1 MDAQPR
7 NQLSPAKISDRLFVR
22 QLDYTRSLVTFLIR
36 RQALP
41 ENPPD
46 VLANLAALGSIRYSV
61 GGRAASEE
69 EWRKLYAISRGLAS
83 ELPLEI
89 ATAFSI
95 WRLRTFFGLFPSFF
109 LIMGIA
115 ALEARYLKGYAVED
129 SGWYYFI
136 GLAAVLSWTCALGGL
151 GTSAF
156 FGTSLLAQLASATG
170 NDKAKLKEITD
181 DTYLQTR
188 LMIGILFAFVLGLPF
203 GHLSLDAAS
212 HSLFNDVV
220 WDTELFTTMLHIL
233 APFLLGFS
241 TALVLSILERLIEGI
256 KTTLGVGQPI
266 QQHPSA
272 PAKVA
277 SAA

>member
-1 MDAQPR
+1 MDAQPE

-22 QLDYTRSLVTFLIR
+22 QLGYTRSLVTFLIR

-41 ENPPD
+41 EKPPD
-46 VLANLAALGSIRYSV
+46 VLANLAALGSMRYSPR
-61 GGRAASEE
+61 GRAASEE
-69 EWRKLYAISRGLAS
+69 EWRKLYAISHGLAS
-83 ELPLEI
+83 ELPLAI

-95 WRLRTFFGLFPSFF
+95 WRLRTFFGLFPFIF

-115 ALEARYLKGYAVED
+115 ALEATYLMSLAAGSA
-129 SGWYYFI
+129 GWYYFI

-170 NDKAKLKEITD
+170 DDQAKLKEITD

-203 GHLSLDAAS
+203 GHLSLDTAS
-212 HSLFNDVV
+212 ASLFKDVV
-220 WDTELFTTMLHIL
+220 WDADLFTTMLHIL

-277 SAA
+277 AAA

>member
-1 MDAQPR
+1 MDAQPGS
-7 NQLSPAKISDRLFVR
+7 QSSPPKISDRLFIQ
-22 QLDYTRSLVTFLIR
+22 QLGYTRSLVTFLIR

-41 ENPPD
+41 EKPPD
-46 VLANLAALGSIRYSV
+46 VLANLAALGSMRYSAA
-61 GGRAASEE
+61 GRAASEE
-69 EWRKLYAISRGLAS
+69 EWRKLYVISHGLAS

-95 WRLRTFFGLFPSFF
+95 WRLRTFFGLFPLIF
-109 LIMGIA
+109 LIMGTL
-115 ALEARYLKGYAVED
+115 ALEATYLKGYAVEG

-170 NDKAKLKEITD
+170 NDQAKLKEITD
-181 DTYLQTR
+181 YTYLQTR

-203 GHLSLDAAS
+203 GHLSLVTAS
-212 HSLFNDVV
+212 SSLYEDVV
-220 WDTELFTTMLHIL
+220 WNAELVTTILHIL

-241 TALVLSILERLIEGI
+241 TALVLAILERLIEGI
-256 KTTLGVGQPI
+256 KTTLGVGQAT

-272 PAKVA
+272 PVKVA
-277 SAA
+277 GAV

>member
-1 MDAQPR
+1 MDAQPE

-22 QLDYTRSLVTFLIR
+22 QLGYTRSLVTFLIR
-36 RQALP
+36 RQALT
-41 ENPPD
+41 EKPPD
-46 VLANLAALGSIRYSV
+46 LLANLAALGRMRYSPR
-61 GGRAASEE
+61 GRAASEE
-69 EWRKLYAISRGLAS
+69 EWRKLYAISHGLTS

-95 WRLRTFFGLFPSFF
+95 WRLRTFFGLFPLIF

-115 ALEARYLKGYAVED
+115 ALEATYLEGYAVG
-129 SGWYYFI
+129 GWYYFI

-170 NDKAKLKEITD
+170 NDQAKFKEITD
-181 DTYLQTR
+181 DTYLRTR

-203 GHLSLDAAS
+203 GHLSLDTAS
-212 HSLFNDVV
+212 ASLFKDVV
-220 WDTELFTTMLHIL
+220 WNAELFTTILHIL

-256 KTTLGVGQPI
+256 KTTFGVGQPI
-266 QQHPSA
+266 QQLPSG

-277 SAA
+277 GAV

>member
-1 MDAQPR
+1 MDAQPE
-7 NQLSPAKISDRLFVR
+7 NQSSPAKISDRLFVR
-22 QLDYTRSLVTFLIR
+22 QLGYTRSLVTFLIR

-41 ENPPD
+41 EKPPD
-46 VLANLAALGSIRYSV
+46 LLENLAALGSMRYSRR
-61 GGRAASEE
+61 GRAASEE
-69 EWRKLYAISRGLAS
+69 EWRKLYAISHGLAS

-95 WRLRTFFGLFPSFF
+95 WRLRTFFGLFPIIF

-115 ALEARYLKGYAVED
+115 ALEATYLEGYAVG
-129 SGWYYFI
+129 GWYYFI

-170 NDKAKLKEITD
+170 NDQAKLKEITD
-181 DTYLQTR
+181 DTYLRTR

-203 GHLSLDAAS
+203 GHLSLDTAS
-212 HSLFNDVV
+212 ASLFKDVV
-220 WDTELFTTMLHIL
+220 WNADLFTTILHIL

-256 KTTLGVGQPI
+256 KTTFGVGQPI
-266 QQHPSA
+266 QQLPSA

-277 SAA
+277 

>member
-1 MDAQPR
+1 M
-7 NQLSPAKISDRLFVR
+7 
-22 QLDYTRSLVTFLIR
+22 
-36 RQALP
+36 
-41 ENPPD
+41 
-46 VLANLAALGSIRYSV
+46 RYSPR
-61 GGRAASEE
+61 GRAASED

-95 WRLRTFFGLFPSFF
+95 WRLRTFFGLFPFIF

-115 ALEARYLKGYAVED
+115 ALEATYLEGYAVG
-129 SGWYYFI
+129 GWYYFI

-170 NDKAKLKEITD
+170 DDQAKLKEITD

-203 GHLSLDAAS
+203 GHLSLVTAS
-212 HSLFNDVV
+212 TSLFTDVV
-220 WDTELFTTMLHIL
+220 WDTELFTKMLHIL

-266 QQHPSA
+266 QQHPA
-272 PAKVA
+272 PPAKVA
-277 SAA
+277 AAA

>member
-1 MDAQPR
+1 MDAQPE

-22 QLDYTRSLVTFLIR
+22 QLGYARSLVTFLIR

-41 ENPPD
+41 EKPPD
-46 VLANLAALGSIRYSV
+46 VLANLAALGSIRYSPR
-61 GGRAASEE
+61 GRAPSEE

-95 WRLRTFFGLFPSFF
+95 WRLRTFFGLFPFIF

-115 ALEARYLKGYAVED
+115 ALEATYLMSLAAGSA
-129 SGWYYFI
+129 GWYYFI

-156 FGTSLLAQLASATG
+156 FGTSLLAQLASAAG
-170 NDKAKLKEITD
+170 NDQARLKEITD

-203 GHLSLDAAS
+203 GHLSLFTAS
-212 HSLFNDVV
+212 TSLFNDVS
-220 WDTELFTTMLHIL
+220 WNSELFTKMLYIL

-272 PAKVA
+272 PAK
-277 SAA
+277 AAATA

>member
-1 MDAQPR
+1 VK
-7 NQLSPAKISDRLFVR
+7 SPAYHDHPLHRIL
-22 QLDYTRSLVTFLIR
+22 L
-36 RQALP
+36 
-41 ENPPD
+41 NPPD
-46 VLANLAALGSIRYSV
+46 ATILANLAALGSMRYSRA
-61 GGRAASEE
+61 GRAASEE
-69 EWRKLYAISRGLAS
+69 EWRKLYAISPGLAS
-83 ELPLEI
+83 ALPLEI

-95 WRLRTFFGLFPSFF
+95 WRLRTFFGLFPLIF

-115 ALEARYLKGYAVED
+115 ALEATYLQGYAATS

-170 NDKAKLKEITD
+170 NDQAKLKEITD
-181 DTYLQTR
+181 YTYLQTR

-203 GHLSLDAAS
+203 GHLSLDTAS
-212 HSLFNDVV
+212 GSLFKDVA
-220 WDTELFTTMLHIL
+220 WNAELFTTMLHIL

-241 TALVLSILERLIEGI
+241 TALVLAILERLIEGI

-266 QQHPSA
+266 QQQHPAAS
-272 PAKVA
+272 AKVVGA
-277 SAA
+277 V

>member
-1 MDAQPR
+1 MDVQPG
-7 NQLSPAKISDRLFVR
+7 NQSSPLKIGDRLFIQ
-22 QLDYTRSLVTFLIR
+22 QLDYTRSLITFLIR
-36 RQALP
+36 RQAFP
-41 ENPPD
+41 EKLSD
-46 VLANLAALGSIRYSV
+46 ILANLAALGGMRYSPA
-61 GGRAASEE
+61 GRAASEE

-95 WRLRTFFGLFPSFF
+95 WRLRTFFGLFPLIF

-115 ALEARYLKGYAVED
+115 ALEAMYFLGYAQG
-129 SGWYYFI
+129 SAWFYFI

-170 NDKAKLKEITD
+170 DDQAKLKVITD
-181 DTYLQTR
+181 GTYLQTR

-203 GHLSLDAAS
+203 GHLSLKTAS
-212 HSLFNDVV
+212 DSLFKDVV
-220 WDTELFTTMLHIL
+220 WNSELFTTVLYIL

-241 TALVLSILERLIEGI
+241 TALVLAILERLIEGI
-256 KTTLGVGQPI
+256 KTTLGVGQPV

-277 SAA
+277 SGV

>member
-1 MDAQPR
+1 MDPQPE
-7 NQLSPAKISDRLFVR
+7 NQSSPAKIRDRLFIQ
-22 QLDYTRSLVTFLIR
+22 QLGYTRSLVTFLIR
-36 RQALP
+36 RQALSDG
-41 ENPPD
+41 PPD
-46 VLANLAALGSIRYSV
+46 VLANLAALGSMRYSPA
-61 GGRAASEE
+61 GRTASEE
-69 EWRKLYAISRGLAS
+69 EWRKLYAISHGLAS
-83 ELPLEI
+83 ALPLEI

-95 WRLRTFFGLFPSFF
+95 WRLRTFFGLFPLIF

-115 ALEARYLKGYAVED
+115 ALEATYLQGYAASS

-170 NDKAKLKEITD
+170 NDQAKLKEITD
-181 DTYLQTR
+181 YTYLQTR

-203 GHLSLDAAS
+203 GHLSLDTAS
-212 HSLFNDVV
+212 ASLYEDVV
-220 WDTELFTTMLHIL
+220 WNAELFTTMLHIL

-241 TALVLSILERLIEGI
+241 TALVLAILERFIEGI

-266 QQHPSA
+266 QQHPA
-272 PAKVA
+272 A
-277 SAA
+277 SATVAGAV

>member
-1 MDAQPR
+1 M
-7 NQLSPAKISDRLFVR
+7 
-22 QLDYTRSLVTFLIR
+22 
-36 RQALP
+36 
-41 ENPPD
+41 
-46 VLANLAALGSIRYSV
+46 RYSP

-95 WRLRTFFGLFPSFF
+95 WRLRTFFGLFPLIF

-115 ALEARYLKGYAVED
+115 ALETTYLQGYAASS
-129 SGWYYFI
+129 SGWYYFV

-156 FGTSLLAQLASATG
+156 FGTSLLAQLASASA
-170 NDKAKLKEITD
+170 NDQAKLKEITD
-181 DTYLQTR
+181 YTYLQTR

-203 GHLSLDAAS
+203 GHLSLATAS
-212 HSLFNDVV
+212 TSLYEDVV
-220 WDTELFTTMLHIL
+220 WNAELITTMLHIL

-241 TALVLSILERLIEGI
+241 TALVLAILERLIEGI

-266 QQHPSA
+266 QQQHLST
-272 PAKVA
+272 PAKVVGA
-277 SAA
+277 V

>member
-1 MDAQPR
+1 MDPQPE
-7 NQLSPAKISDRLFVR
+7 NQSNPAKVSDRLFIQ

-41 ENPPD
+41 DKPPD
-46 VLANLAALGSIRYSV
+46 VLANLAALGSMRYSPA
-61 GGRAASEE
+61 GRAASEE
-69 EWRKLYAISRGLAS
+69 EWRKLYAISHGLPSA
-83 ELPLEI
+83 LPLEI

-95 WRLRTFFGLFPSFF
+95 WRLRTFFGLFPLIF

-115 ALEARYLKGYAVED
+115 ALEATYLQGYAASS

-170 NDKAKLKEITD
+170 NDQAKLKEITD

-203 GHLSLDAAS
+203 GHLSLDTAS
-212 HSLFNDVV
+212 ASLYEDVA
-220 WDTELFTTMLHIL
+220 WNAELFTTMLHIL

-241 TALVLSILERLIEGI
+241 TALVLAILERLIEGI

-266 QQHPSA
+266 QQHPAAS
-272 PAKVA
+272 AKVA
-277 SAA
+277 GAV

>member
-1 MDAQPR
+1 MDAQPG

-22 QLDYTRSLVTFLIR
+22 QLGYTRSLVTFLIR

-41 ENPPD
+41 EQSPD
-46 VLANLAALGSIRYSV
+46 LLANLAALGSMRYSSS
-61 GGRAASEE
+61 GRAASEE

-95 WRLRTFFGLFPSFF
+95 WRLRTFFGLFPFIF

-115 ALEARYLKGYAVED
+115 ALEATYLEGYAVG
-129 SGWYYFI
+129 GWYYFI

-156 FGTSLLAQLASATG
+156 FGTSLLAQLASASG
-170 NDKAKLKEITD
+170 NDQAKLKEITD
-181 DTYLQTR
+181 YTYLQTR

-203 GHLSLDAAS
+203 GHLSLVTAS
-212 HSLFNDVV
+212 TSLFKDIV
-220 WDTELFTTMLHIL
+220 WDTDLFTTMLHIL

-266 QQHPSA
+266 QQHPSS

-277 SAA
+277 AAA

>member
-1 MDAQPR
+1 MDAQPE

-22 QLDYTRSLVTFLIR
+22 QLGYTRSLVTFLIR

-41 ENPPD
+41 EKPPD
-46 VLANLAALGSIRYSV
+46 VLANLAALGSMRYSPR
-61 GGRAASEE
+61 GRAASEE

-95 WRLRTFFGLFPSFF
+95 WRLRTFFGLFPFIF

-115 ALEARYLKGYAVED
+115 ALEATYLEGYAVG
-129 SGWYYFI
+129 GWYYFI

-170 NDKAKLKEITD
+170 DDQAKLKEITD

-203 GHLSLDAAS
+203 GHLSLVTAS
-212 HSLFNDVV
+212 TSLFTDVV
-220 WDTELFTTMLHIL
+220 WDTELFTKILHIL

-266 QQHPSA
+266 QQHPA
-272 PAKVA
+272 PPAKVA
-277 SAA
+277 AAA

>member
-1 MDAQPR
+1 MDAQAE

-22 QLDYTRSLVTFLIR
+22 QLGYTRSLVTFLIR

-41 ENPPD
+41 EKPPD
-46 VLANLAALGSIRYSV
+46 LLANLAALGSVRYSRR
-61 GGRAASEE
+61 GRAAAEE
-69 EWRKLYAISRGLAS
+69 EWRKLYAISHGLAS

-95 WRLRTFFGLFPSFF
+95 WRLRTFFGLFPIIF
-109 LIMGIA
+109 LIMGIV
-115 ALEARYLKGYAVED
+115 ALEATYLEGYAVG
-129 SGWYYFI
+129 GWYYFI

-170 NDKAKLKEITD
+170 NDQAKLKEITD
-181 DTYLQTR
+181 DTYLRTR

-203 GHLSLDAAS
+203 GHLSLDTAS
-212 HSLFNDVV
+212 ASLFKDVV
-220 WDTELFTTMLHIL
+220 WNPELFTTILHIL

-256 KTTLGVGQPI
+256 KTTFGVGQPI
-266 QQHPSA
+266 QQLPSA

-277 SAA
+277 GAA

>member
-1 MDAQPR
+1 MDVQSAYQSIP
-7 NQLSPAKISDRLFVR
+7 LKISDRLFIQ

-41 ENPPD
+41 GKPPD
-46 VLANLAALGSIRYSV
+46 ILANLAALGSLRYSSA
-61 GGRAASEE
+61 GRAASEE
-69 EWRKLYAISRGLAS
+69 EWQKLYAVSHELAS
-83 ELPLEI
+83 QLPLDI

-95 WRLRTFFGLFPSFF
+95 WRLRTFFGIFPLIF
-109 LIMGIA
+109 LMMGIIS
-115 ALEARYLKGYAVED
+115 LEATYLKGYAVEG
-129 SGWYYFI
+129 SGWFYFI

-156 FGTSLLAQLASATG
+156 FGTSLLAQLASATA
-170 NDKAKLKEITD
+170 NDQAKLREITD
-181 DTYLQTR
+181 YNYLQTR

-203 GHLSLDAAS
+203 GHLSLYAAS
-212 HSLFNDVV
+212 ESLYNDVT
-220 WDTELFTTMLHIL
+220 WNGELVTTIMHIL

-241 TALVLSILERLIEGI
+241 TALVLAILERLIEGI

-272 PAKVA
+272 SAKIA
-277 SAA
+277 GAA

>member
-1 MDAQPR
+1 MDAQPE

-22 QLDYTRSLVTFLIR
+22 QLGYTRSLVTFLIR

-41 ENPPD
+41 EKPPD
-46 VLANLAALGSIRYSV
+46 VLANLAALGSMRYSPR
-61 GGRAASEE
+61 GRAASEE

-95 WRLRTFFGLFPSFF
+95 WRLRTFFGLFPFIF

-115 ALEARYLKGYAVED
+115 ALEATYLEGYAVG
-129 SGWYYFI
+129 GWYYFI

-170 NDKAKLKEITD
+170 DDQAKLKEI
-181 DTYLQTR
+181 
-188 LMIGILFAFVLGLPF
+188 GLPF
-203 GHLSLDAAS
+203 GHLSLVTAS
-212 HSLFNDVV
+212 TSLFTDVV
-220 WDTELFTTMLHIL
+220 WDTELFTKMLHIL

-266 QQHPSA
+266 QQLPSG

-277 SAA
+277 GAA

>member
-1 MDAQPR
+1 MDAQPE

-22 QLDYTRSLVTFLIR
+22 QLGYTRSLVTFLIR

-41 ENPPD
+41 ERPPD
-46 VLANLAALGSIRYSV
+46 LLENLAALGSMRYSRR
-61 GGRAASEE
+61 GRAASEE
-69 EWRKLYAISRGLAS
+69 EWRKLYAISHGLAS

-95 WRLRTFFGLFPSFF
+95 WRLRTFFGLFPIIF

-115 ALEARYLKGYAVED
+115 ALEATYLEGYAMG
-129 SGWYYFI
+129 GWYYFI

-156 FGTSLLAQLASATG
+156 FGTSLLAQLAAATG
-170 NDKAKLKEITD
+170 DDQAKLKEITD

-203 GHLSLDAAS
+203 GHLSLFTAS
-212 HSLFNDVV
+212 TSLFNDIV
-220 WDTELFTTMLHIL
+220 WNAELFTKMLYIL
-233 APFLLGFS
+233 APFLLSFS

-277 SAA
+277 AAA

>member
-1 MDAQPR
+1 MNAQPG
-7 NQLSPAKISDRLFVR
+7 NQLSPAKISDQLFVR
-22 QLDYTRSLVTFLIR
+22 QLGYTRSLVTFLIR

-41 ENPPD
+41 EKPPD
-46 VLANLAALGSIRYSV
+46 VLANLAALGSMRYSPR
-61 GGRAASEE
+61 GRAASEE

-95 WRLRTFFGLFPSFF
+95 WRLRTFFGLFPFIF

-115 ALEARYLKGYAVED
+115 ALEATYLKGYAVWG
-129 SGWYYFI
+129 SGWWSFI

-156 FGTSLLAQLASATG
+156 FGTSLLAQLASATC
-170 NDKAKLKEITD
+170 NDQAKLKEITD
-181 DTYLQTR
+181 TYLRTR

-203 GHLSLDAAS
+203 GHLSLDTAS
-212 HSLFNDVV
+212 ASLFKDVV
-220 WDTELFTTMLHIL
+220 WDADLFTTMLHIL

-266 QQHPSA
+266 QQLPSG

-277 SAA
+277 GAA

>member
-1 MDAQPR
+1 MDAQLR
-7 NQLSPAKISDRLFVR
+7 NQSNPAKIGDRLFIQ
-22 QLDYTRSLVTFLIR
+22 QLSYTRSLVTFLIR

-41 ENPPD
+41 QKSPD
-46 VLANLAALGSIRYSV
+46 VLANLAALGSMRYSHA
-61 GGRAASEE
+61 GRAASED
-69 EWRKLYAISRGLAS
+69 EWQKLYAISRGLAS

-95 WRLRTFFGLFPSFF
+95 WRLRTFFGLFPLIF

-115 ALEARYLKGYAVED
+115 ALEATYLEGYAMG
-129 SGWYYFI
+129 GWYYFI

-170 NDKAKLKEITD
+170 NDQAKLKEITD
-181 DTYLQTR
+181 DTYLRTR

-203 GHLSLDAAS
+203 GHLSLDTAS
-212 HSLFNDVV
+212 ASLFKDVV
-220 WDTELFTTMLHIL
+220 WNADLFTTILHIL

-256 KTTLGVGQPI
+256 KTTFGVGQPI
-266 QQHPSA
+266 QQLPSA

-277 SAA
+277 GAA

>member
-1 MDAQPR
+1 MEAQPEK
-7 NQLSPAKISDRLFVR
+7 QLRPAKISDRLFVR
-22 QLDYTRSLVTFLIR
+22 QLGYTRSLVTFLIR

-41 ENPPD
+41 EKPPD
-46 VLANLAALGSIRYSV
+46 VLANLAALGSMRYSPR
-61 GGRAASEE
+61 GRAVSEE
-69 EWRKLYAISRGLAS
+69 EWRKLYAISHGLAS

-95 WRLRTFFGLFPSFF
+95 WRLRTFFGLFPFIF

-115 ALEARYLKGYAVED
+115 ALEATYLEGYAVG
-129 SGWYYFI
+129 GWYYFI

-170 NDKAKLKEITD
+170 NDQAKLKEITD

-203 GHLSLDAAS
+203 GHLSLVTAS
-212 HSLFNDVV
+212 TSLFKDVV
-220 WDTELFTTMLHIL
+220 WNDELFTTMLHIL

-266 QQHPSA
+266 QQLPSA
-272 PAKVA
+272 RAK
-277 SAA
+277 AAGAA

>member
-7 NQLSPAKISDRLFVR
+7 NQSSPLKIGDRLFIQ
-22 QLDYTRSLVTFLIR
+22 QLDYTRSLITFLIR

-41 ENPPD
+41 EKLSD
-46 VLANLAALGSIRYSV
+46 ILANLAALGGMRYSPA
-61 GGRAASEE
+61 GRAASEE

-95 WRLRTFFGLFPSFF
+95 WRLRTFFGLFPLLF

-115 ALEARYLKGYAVED
+115 ALEAMYFLGYAQG
-129 SGWYYFI
+129 SAWFYFI

-170 NDKAKLKEITD
+170 DDQAKLKVITD
-181 DTYLQTR
+181 GTYLQTR

-203 GHLSLDAAS
+203 GHLSLKTAS
-212 HSLFNDVV
+212 DSLFKDVV
-220 WDTELFTTMLHIL
+220 WNSDLFTTVLYIL

-241 TALVLSILERLIEGI
+241 TALVLAILERLIEGI
-256 KTTLGVGQPI
+256 KTTLGVGQPV

-277 SAA
+277 SGV

>member
-1 MDAQPR
+1 MDAQPE

-22 QLDYTRSLVTFLIR
+22 QLGYTRSLVTFLIR

-41 ENPPD
+41 EKPPD
-46 VLANLAALGSIRYSV
+46 VLANLAALGSMRYSPR
-61 GGRAASEE
+61 GRAASEE

-95 WRLRTFFGLFPSFF
+95 WRLRTFFGLFPFIF

-115 ALEARYLKGYAVED
+115 ALEATYLEGYAVG
-129 SGWYYFI
+129 GWYYFI

-170 NDKAKLKEITD
+170 DDQAKLKEITD

-203 GHLSLDAAS
+203 GHLSLVTAS
-212 HSLFNDVV
+212 TSLFTDVV
-220 WDTELFTTMLHIL
+220 WDTELFTKMLHIL
-233 APFLLGFS
+233 AL
-241 TALVLSILERLIEGI
+241 R
-256 KTTLGVGQPI
+256 K
-266 QQHPSA
+266 
-272 PAKVA
+272 
-277 SAA
+277 